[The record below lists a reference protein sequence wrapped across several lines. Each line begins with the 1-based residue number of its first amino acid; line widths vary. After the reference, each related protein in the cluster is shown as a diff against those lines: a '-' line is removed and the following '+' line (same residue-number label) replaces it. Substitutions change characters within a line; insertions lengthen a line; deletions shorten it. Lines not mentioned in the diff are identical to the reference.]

1 MKLKNYCI
9 LVLTELDGVKKEIL
23 KIAESKPRYV
33 DATGMLMCT
42 FASQMSAKELENFFN
57 TKGRS
62 FFIFEVDKD
71 VSGYNL
77 HEDRLHKHLFGY
89 LVGDDIPFDEK
100 LNMIV
105 NHVSAST
112 VNDVSKKTSVPKKN
126 KFTLETLKKMHKG
139 EREKIVNNIID
150 KGVENMT
157 DSDKA
162 LLKKISEIG

>member
-1 MKLKNYCI
+1 MKKNYCI

-42 FASQMSAKELENFFN
+42 FASQMSSKELENFFRVD
-57 TKGRS
+57 GRS
-62 FFIFEVDKD
+62 FFIFEVNKD

-77 HEDRLHKHLFGY
+77 HEERLHKHLFGY

-112 VNDVSKKTSVPKKN
+112 VNHVSSKKEQKHIPITIEKLKN
-126 KFTLETLKKMHKG
+126 MHKG
-139 EREKIVNNIID
+139 EREKLVNNIID